1 VRAVSK
7 HVIRLRGCDD
17 STDIEIDLTPTEM
30 RVVERLVAKTDVI
43 GGGCKPTI
51 IIDPEPLTSI
61 R

>member
-1 VRAVSK
+1 VSK

-17 STDIEIDLTPTEM
+17 TTDIEIDLTPTEM
-30 RVVERLVAKTDVI
+30 RVIERLVAKTDVI

-51 IIDPEPLTSI
+51 IIDPEPL